1 MDLLDFG
8 NLILILIM
16 IFLIFKE
23 EPLIE
28 KLLENDKIQFA
39 LSWIQKITMPVAD
52 PNRNYLYLV
61 DNYTFKVDKLWIDD
75 KFLIQD
81 NGRGALSITKSP
93 VNYTP
98 YTD

>member
-1 MDLLDFG
+1 MDLLDLG

-39 LSWIQKITMPVAD
+39 LSWIKKLTMPVAD
-52 PNRNYLYLV
+52 PSRDYLYLG
-61 DNYTFKVDKLWIDD
+61 DNYTFRVDKLWIDD

-81 NGRGALSITKSP
+81 NGSGALSITNSP
-93 VNYTP
+93 VTYTP
-98 YTD
+98 YTN